1 MKVESLSPPGFRPRC
16 PVYRGE
22 KGGLTPQEEDID
34 YFVDNSSSYT
44 YLDRGFEILITPPL
58 TPKLDV
64 MKLFLDTAIVSDIED
79 RFNTSLISGITTN
92 PTLIKKT
99 KRNPWDVYKDIIELG
114 VDDLSIEVN
123 GDDSQELVRNA
134 MTAHGNYG
142 NVATIKLPCTIE
154 GLKACKY
161 LSNIGIRVNMTLVFS
176 VSQALLCGLAG
187 ATYVS
192 PFIGRMDDNSLD
204 GMKLINDISN
214 VFKKQFINT
223 LILAASVRDAQSVG
237 VAFGLGADICT
248 VPPKVF
254 DDMAKHVLTD
264 KGLEQF
270 KKDSEG

>member
-1 MKVESLSPPGFRPRC
+1 
-16 PVYRGE
+16 
-22 KGGLTPQEEDID
+22 
-34 YFVDNSSSYT
+34 
-44 YLDRGFEILITPPL
+44 
-58 TPKLDV
+58 
-64 MKLFLDTAIVSDIED
+64 MKLFLDTAIVSDIEERVD
-79 RFNTSLISGITTN
+79 TGLIHGITTN
-92 PTLIKKT
+92 PTLIKKSGRDQW
-99 KRNPWDVYKDIIELG
+99 KVYTDIVELG
-114 VDDLSIEVN
+114 VEDISIEVY
-123 GDDSQELVRNA
+123 GEDSKELVRNA

-161 LSNIGIRVNMTLVFS
+161 LSNLGIRVNMTLVFS
-176 VSQALLCGLAG
+176 VSQAILCGLAG
-187 ATYVS
+187 AFYVS

-270 KKDSEG
+270 KKDFES

>member
-1 MKVESLSPPGFRPRC
+1 
-16 PVYRGE
+16 
-22 KGGLTPQEEDID
+22 
-34 YFVDNSSSYT
+34 
-44 YLDRGFEILITPPL
+44 
-58 TPKLDV
+58 
-64 MKLFLDTAIVSDIED
+64 MKLFLDTAIVSDIEERVD
-79 RFNTSLISGITTN
+79 TGLIHGITTN
-92 PTLIKKT
+92 PTLIKKSG
-99 KRNPWDVYKDIIELG
+99 RDPWTVYKDIIELG
-114 VDDLSIEVN
+114 VDDLSIEVY
-123 GDDSQELVRNA
+123 GEDSKELVRNA

-161 LSNIGIRVNMTLVFS
+161 LSNLGIRVNMTLVFS
-176 VSQALLCGLAG
+176 VSQAILCGLAG
-187 ATYVS
+187 AFYVS

-254 DDMAKHVLTD
+254 DDMANHVLTD
-264 KGLEQF
+264 KGLAQF
-270 KKDSEG
+270 NADFLA

>member
-1 MKVESLSPPGFRPRC
+1 
-16 PVYRGE
+16 
-22 KGGLTPQEEDID
+22 
-34 YFVDNSSSYT
+34 
-44 YLDRGFEILITPPL
+44 
-58 TPKLDV
+58 
-64 MKLFLDTAIVSDIED
+64 MKLFLDTAIVSDIEE
-79 RFNTSLISGITTN
+79 RVSTGLIHGITTN
-92 PTLIKKT
+92 PTLIKKSG
-99 KRNPWDVYKDIIELG
+99 RDPWTVYKDIIELG
-114 VDDLSIEVN
+114 VDDLSIEVY
-123 GDDSQELVRNA
+123 GEDSKELVRNA

-161 LSNIGIRVNMTLVFS
+161 LSNLGIRVNMTLVFS
-176 VSQALLCGLAG
+176 VSQAILCGLAG
-187 ATYVS
+187 AMYVS

-254 DDMAKHVLTD
+254 DDMVKHVLTD

-270 KKDSEG
+270 NKDFLS